1 MIKFGAGNLRI
12 PRWSRPV
19 YLVAAGTTDYRK
31 RYPQKKLE
39 ELCMMA
45 FRMLLEENDL
55 KKDPLEVKAMI
66 NFASYGEFAD
76 HFQDQLLC
84 EAKVHDYLGLDL
96 LPNVG
101 IKTGGATGGSAILVG
116 AQSIASGYS
125 DCTLV
130 MGWERMDEV
139 KTWTGNYYIA
149 SAACKD
155 FETRLA
161 RNYAS
166 YYAPMARRFQEMYG
180 VDERVR
186 AGIAVRNRGNACH
199 SPYAQQPGRHT
210 VEEVLEGKVVSDPLR
225 FLECCAMSV
234 GSAATLLCSEELAF
248 RLTDRPVRLFI
259 AGGSHTLRTGDRRP
273 MEIPLLPNETEE
285 GYRWLYEEMKKND
298 GRWPGFESFGATR
311 FAAYMAYGMAG
322 VSDPIEDLDL
332 VETHDAFTISDLQT
346 YGDVG
351 LTLYGREQDYVTS
364 GESYLHNPK
373 TGKPGKC
380 PANLSGGLLGTMH
393 AVGATGIFQCAE
405 VAWQLQEKYDQFHG
419 EPKLW
424 ERFEKKRPGDWESL
438 QVENPRR
445 GLAISHAGVG
455 SHVTCAVLEKAW

>member
-1 MIKFGAGNLRI
+1 MIEFKKGNLRV
-12 PRWSRPV
+12 PKWTRPV
-19 YLVAAGTTDYRK
+19 YMVAAGTTDFRK
-31 RYPQKKLE
+31 RYPEKKLE

-45 FRMLLEENDL
+45 FRMMLEENDL
-55 KKDPLEVKAMI
+55 KMDPLEVKGLI
-66 NFASYGEFAD
+66 NFCSYGEFAD

-84 EAKVHDYLGLDL
+84 EAKVHDYLGLDP
-96 LPNVG
+96 LPNYGV
-101 IKTGGATGGSAILVG
+101 KTGGATGGSAMLAG
-116 AQSIASGYS
+116 AQSVASGYA

-130 MGWERMDEV
+130 LGWERMDEV

-149 SAACKD
+149 TAACKD

-166 YYAPMARRFQEMYG
+166 YYAPMARRFQEMYN

-186 AGIAVRNRGNACH
+186 AEIAVKNRGYACN
-199 SPYAQQPGRHT
+199 SPFSQQPGKHT
-210 VEEVLEGKVVSDPLR
+210 IDEVLEGDMVSDPLR

-234 GSAATLLCSEELAF
+234 GSSAALLVSEELAYK
-248 RLTDRPVRLFI
+248 LSDNPVRI
-259 AGGSHTLRTGDRRP
+259 YTCGGSHTLRTGDRRP
-273 MEIPLLPNETEE
+273 MQIPLLPNETEE
-285 GYRWLYEEMKKND
+285 DYKELYAEMEKTD

-311 FAAYMAYGMAG
+311 FAAYMALRMAG
-322 VSDPIEDLDL
+322 VNNPVDDLDV

-364 GESYLHNPK
+364 GDCYYTNPH

-380 PANLSGGLLGTMH
+380 PSNLSGGLLGTMH
-393 AVGATGIFQCAE
+393 AVGATGIFQCGE
-405 VAWQLQEKYDQFHG
+405 VFWQLQGKYDKFHG
-419 EPKLW
+419 DPKMW
-424 ERFEKKRPGDWESL
+424 DRFGKKKPDDWQSL
-438 QVENPRR
+438 QLPDPRR

-455 SHVTCAVLEKAW
+455 SHVVCSVLEKA